1 MRPPGLGALRN
12 KLPFRGNGRGG
23 NGKAA
28 NGQSNEAPARED
40 TRPGGGNG
48 AARQGNGQPLAPTG
62 RLAPIAAWRP
72 RARSFSPKS
81 FSERNPYI
89 IGSIALA
96 IILVF
101 TAGALF
107 LQGGTL
113 FTSTFQT
120 SAAFPNTA
128 GINSGDPIVV
138 AGIKVGKVGSA
149 KLDGNQVRVALN
161 INSGTQVPADSTAE
175 IKIQSFLGTEAVNL
189 IPGTDWSHQLHQ
201 GSVITKTKVPFN
213 LNELANTA
221 VPSLNQTNSAQINEL
236 LADLQA
242 VTQGQRGNVTT
253 IINNLNGLTTTV
265 NQRQAEV
272 SVLLDSANTL
282 VGTLN
287 GRSQQLASI
296 LYNLNVVVQGLAQRK
311 TALAQL
317 IDSTNQ
323 AASQLSGLVGANRPK
338 LQAILNEVH
347 TDLQIIDSRQVDLTQ
362 GLGYAAVSVSGFSN
376 IGYVG
381 PNSDIPTPFS
391 SSSTGVRG
399 SAEASIFDPCGTL
412 NQIFNEAFNQGPIS
426 HPDPAQ
432 TGPGRSCA
440 TQPSIE
446 PNQFAHASSPSS
458 SGGSSGAPS
467 ASGGSPVQ
475 PSGNPASSLPGSVS
489 GGQSIASLF
498 APQLGSS
505 P

>member
-1 MRPPGLGALRN
+1 MRPPGLGALRDRLSFRTN
-12 KLPFRGNGRGG
+12 GRGNGNGTRVRQDEEAPDG
-23 NGKAA
+23 NGKTLEG
-28 NGQSNEAPARED
+28 NGRAPAR
-40 TRPGGGNG
+40 T
-48 AARQGNGQPLAPTG
+48 ARLLP
-62 RLAPIAAWRP
+62 
-72 RARSFSPKS
+72 ARVWPMRSLSPKS

-89 IGSIALA
+89 IGSIALFV
-96 IILVF
+96 ILAF

-107 LQGGTL
+107 LQSGT
-113 FTSTFQT
+113 FTGTFQT
-120 SAAFPNTA
+120 TAVFPNTS
-128 GINSGDPIVV
+128 GIAANDDVMV
-138 AGIKVGKVGSA
+138 AGIKVGKVGA
-149 KLDGNQVRVALN
+149 AHLDGNQVRVALK

-175 IKIQSFLGTEAVNL
+175 VKIESFLGTEAVYL
-189 IPGTDWSHQLHQ
+189 DPGTDWSHHLHQ
-201 GSVITKTKVPFN
+201 GSLITKTKVPFN

-221 VPSLNQTNSAQINEL
+221 VPALNQTNSAQINEL

-253 IINNLNGLTTTV
+253 IIDNLNGLTTTV

-347 TDLQIIDSRQVDLTQ
+347 TDLQIIDSRQVDLSQ
-362 GLGYAAVSVSGFSN
+362 GLGYAAVGVSGFGN
-376 IGYVG
+376 IGYRG
-381 PNSDIPTPFS
+381 PNSDIPTAFTNS
-391 SSSTGVRG
+391 SAGVRG

-412 NQIFNEAFNQGPIS
+412 NQIFNQALP
-426 HPDPAQ
+426 PDPAQ
-432 TGPGRSCA
+432 QGGGRSCA
-440 TQPSIE
+440 SQPGID
-446 PNQFAHASSPSS
+446 PNQFGHATAPPSSSTSSAGPSASPSS
-458 SGGSSGAPS
+458 SFGSPAQPS
-467 ASGGSPVQ
+467 AG
-475 PSGNPASSLPGSVS
+475 AASLPGAVS
-489 GGQSIASLF
+489 GERSIASLF
-498 APQLGSS
+498 APQLGGQ